1 MVEAMGDEGEE
12 ALPTEEA
19 PSSNDIDA
27 DTGAQS
33 TSPSSSNALATAEMN
48 FTEEVPSGNDTD
60 ADTGAQSTSPSPSNA
75 LATAEMNDTAVRAV
89 DDDQADPECA
99 VIEAYRS
106 AAEVEISCTDVAMDE
121 VGRCSYNS
129 HSPPSQPASQ
139 ERNVEETDDRNP
151 ANSQLSESDN
161 TSSAIQVVE
170 EQDGQAI
177 SADHVNESGYQEA
190 TLVLEPSKSSS
201 TTRGLFS
208 VHEIVMASDRGILYE
223 AKVLQCKYVDSSWQY
238 FIHFNGWA
246 RRHDTWIEEAHICL
260 ASDTERVEA
269 IREQMKAEMKIAAT
283 QTKTRV
289 ARKASY
295 RDGNSSHGDL
305 NPNAEGDGDSTLV
318 SIDNSRKKRALE
330 PQVSKQ
336 SHLL

>member
-12 ALPTEEA
+12 ALLTEEA
-19 PSSNDIDA
+19 PSS
-27 DTGAQS
+27 
-33 TSPSSSNALATAEMN
+33 
-48 FTEEVPSGNDTD
+48 NDTD
-60 ADTGAQSTSPSPSNA
+60 ADTGAQSTFPSSSNA

-99 VIEAYRS
+99 VVEACRS
-106 AAEVEISCTDVAMDE
+106 AADVEISCTDVAMDE
-121 VGRCSYNS
+121 VGRCSYNP

-170 EQDGQAI
+170 EQDGQSI

-190 TLVLEPSKSSS
+190 TLVLEPPKSS

-223 AKVLQCKYVDSSWQY
+223 AKVLQCKYADSSWQY
-238 FIHFNGWA
+238 FIHFNGWS

-283 QTKTRV
+283 QTRTRV

-305 NPNAEGDGDSTLV
+305 NPNAEGEGESTLV
-318 SIDNSRKKRALE
+318 STDNSRKKRALE

-336 SHLL
+336 SHLLFRLIQR